1 MSLCEPAGIVS
12 CTARHQRG
20 IECRCLAGN
29 FHKVIHWP
37 VEVSCWRRWWR
48 ELERGPSL
56 VSLLWWLWNIPWG
69 CWCFWPDHSDLYA
82 SGWPRWG
89 SRGHFRYSRNCHRYF
104 LWTVST
110 VLSARLIHGLL
121 LVSAWGCCMH
131 KGRQFSLTWIMVMQS
146 EPGEQISPSSAVLD
160 FFAIFVKPL
169 FVPLCGDPRDFF
181 RGLNGTIQHNTV
193 Q

>member
-1 MSLCEPAGIVS
+1 MPSWQLP
-12 CTARHQRG
+12 
-20 IECRCLAGN
+20 
-29 FHKVIHWP
+29 KVIHWP
-37 VEVSCWRRWWR
+37 VEVSRWRRWWR

-89 SRGHFRYSRNCHRYF
+89 SRGHLRYSRICHRSF

-131 KGRQFSLTWIMVMQS
+131 KGRQFSSTWMMVMQS
-146 EPGEQISPSSAVLD
+146 EPGEQISSFVNSFGFLCHFCQTTLCSSLWRS
-160 FFAIFVKPL
+160 
-169 FVPLCGDPRDFF
+169 PR
-181 RGLNGTIQHNTV
+181 LL
-193 Q
+193 